1 MTGEERLL
9 DGIRV
14 LDVASYIAAPAAAMM
29 LADLGAEVIKVEPPG
44 GDAYRDLRNAPGM
57 PRTETD
63 YGWLVDN
70 RNKKGI
76 AIDLKSD
83 AGRGVLYRLAETADV
98 FITNLPLNVRSRL
111 GVTWED
117 IAPLNDRLIYASLT
131 AYGEAGEEASKT
143 GFDSTAWWAR
153 SGLMDLIRPAPDA
166 APTRS
171 LPGMGDH
178 PTATALFA
186 AIMAGLYR
194 RERTGRG
201 GFVATNL
208 MANGV
213 WSNAVLAQAML
224 CGEAFQPRP
233 PREESAN
240 ALVNPY
246 RTRDGRWFFLA
257 LVNEERQWPALAAVV
272 GGEELAADPRFRTRD
287 GRHESSRE
295 LVKVLDRLF
304 LERDWDELRPALEEK
319 GVTFG
324 VVGRLQDIPDDPQM
338 HAAGVLVPMNDP
350 AGGAGHVV
358 ASPLEIG
365 GVEKAAPAAAPGVG
379 QHTREILAAA
389 GYTPDEIARLE
400 ESGAVAS

>member
-1 MTGEERLL
+1 EPARTRRRMARARSISRSLRRKAWWSGRRTSSAASTGPVPAAWRWHSIACAAISTACRYTSRSISSGPEGHRRTEGMTGEERLL
-9 DGIRV
+9 EGVRV

-76 AIDLKSD
+76 VIDLKSE

-153 SGLMDLIRPAPDA
+153 SGLMDLVRPSPDA

-178 PTATALFA
+178 PTA
-186 AIMAGLYR
+186 
-194 RERTGRG
+194 
-201 GFVATNL
+201 
-208 MANGV
+208 
-213 WSNAVLAQAML
+213 
-224 CGEAFQPRP
+224 
-233 PREESAN
+233 
-240 ALVNPY
+240 
-246 RTRDGRWFFLA
+246 
-257 LVNEERQWPALAAVV
+257 
-272 GGEELAADPRFRTRD
+272 
-287 GRHESSRE
+287 
-295 LVKVLDRLF
+295 
-304 LERDWDELRPALEEK
+304 
-319 GVTFG
+319 
-324 VVGRLQDIPDDPQM
+324 
-338 HAAGVLVPMNDP
+338 
-350 AGGAGHVV
+350 
-358 ASPLEIG
+358 
-365 GVEKAAPAAAPGVG
+365 
-379 QHTREILAAA
+379 
-389 GYTPDEIARLE
+389 
-400 ESGAVAS
+400 

>member
-1 MTGEERLL
+1 MVGEARLL
-9 DGIRV
+9 EGLKV

-29 LADLGAEVIKVEPPG
+29 LADFGAEVIKVEPPG
-44 GDAYRDLRNAPGM
+44 GDAYRDLGNAPGM
-57 PRTETD
+57 PRTDTD

-70 RNKKGI
+70 RNKKGV
-76 AIDLKSD
+76 AIDLKSE

-111 GVTWED
+111 KVTWED
-117 IAPLNDRLIYASLT
+117 IGPLNDRLIYASLT
-131 AYGEAGEEASKT
+131 AYGETGEEASKT

-166 APTRS
+166 PPTRS

-186 AIMAGLYR
+186 AIMTGLYR

-201 GFVATNL
+201 GLVTTNL
-208 MANGV
+208 MANGI

-246 RTRDGRWFFLA
+246 QTRDGRWFFLA
-257 LVNEERQWPALAAVV
+257 LVNEDRQWPGLAQAV
-272 GGEELAADPRFRTRD
+272 GGEALASDSRFLTREGRHANARALVKILDGFFLTRD
-287 GRHESSRE
+287 WA
-295 LVKVLDRLF
+295 
-304 LERDWDELRPALEEK
+304 DWRPALEEK

-324 VVGRLQDIPDDPQM
+324 VVGRLQDIPTDPQM
-338 HAAGVLVPMNDP
+338 REARVVVPMPNPAAGTEL
-350 AGGAGHVV
+350 VV
-358 ASPLEIG
+358 ATPLELG
-365 GVEKAAPAAAPGVG
+365 SEPKVPPAAAPAIG
-379 QHTREILAAA
+379 QHTREVLAAA
-389 GYTPDEIARLE
+389 GYTAEEIAALE